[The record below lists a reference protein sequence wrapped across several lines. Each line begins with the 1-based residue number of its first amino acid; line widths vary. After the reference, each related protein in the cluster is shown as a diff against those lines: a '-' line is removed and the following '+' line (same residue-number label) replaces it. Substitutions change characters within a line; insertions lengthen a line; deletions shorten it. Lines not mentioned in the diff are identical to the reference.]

1 MTVNRR
7 QISKSTTVFPT
18 DFPPDMAFDGSVHE
32 TVTKDDRL
40 AIIKGL
46 WQLRTTPLLLPAKV
60 ELTSRE
66 LDPYFH
72 YYTTECRN
80 ALLQGGDHTTVR
92 KHEDIITIAKSLE
105 DGFTKKEIQISLLQL
120 DKKNRSNK
128 VIEKMAIGSIRL
140 VVRLMLMVDIGPIPD
155 TRIQGRAHLEWQDED
170 KTLKEFLAN
179 HFVESCKLLGNVK
192 FGSEFTAYNIH
203 RYAGLNIQWTDNLYD
218 HLRLI
223 EDETVLCIFHHAT
236 FLKWQNRSD
245 SSSSS
250 FHTTHL
256 F

>member
-1 MTVNRR
+1 MVL
-7 QISKSTTVFPT
+7 
-18 DFPPDMAFDGSVHE
+18 DGSVHE

-40 AIIKGL
+40 AIIEGL
-46 WQLRTTPLLLPAKV
+46 WQLKTTPPLLPTKV

-66 LDPYFH
+66 LEPYFH
-72 YYTTECRN
+72 YYNTECRN
-80 ALLQGGDHTTVR
+80 ALFQGGDHTTVR

-105 DGFTKKEIQISLLQL
+105 DGLTKKEIQIPLLQL
-120 DKKNRSNK
+120 DTKNRSNK
-128 VIEKMAIGSIRL
+128 VIEQMAIGSIRL

-155 TRIQGRAHLEWQDED
+155 TRIQGRAHLKWQDED
-170 KTLKEFLAN
+170 KTLKEFLGN
-179 HFVESCKLLGNVK
+179 HFVESCVYPEDVK
-192 FGSEFTAYNIH
+192 FRSDFNAYNIH

-245 SSSSS
+245 FSSSS